1 MRVSGTCYFV
11 IWVQKKKKK
20 KKKKKKMFKKKKKK
34 KKKCP
39 EQNKKFLID
48 FCVIA
53 IKIII

>member
-20 KKKKKKMFKKKKKK
+20 KKK
-34 KKKCP
+34 CP
-39 EQNKKFLID
+39 EQKKKFLID

>member
-20 KKKKKKMFKKKKKK
+20 KK
-34 KKKCP
+34 CP
-39 EQNKKFLID
+39 EQNKNFFID

-53 IKIII
+53 IKIKI

>member
-11 IWVQKKKKK
+11 IWVQ
-20 KKKKKKMFKKKKKK
+20 KKKK

>member
-11 IWVQKKKKK
+11 IWVQKN
-20 KKKKKKMFKKKKKK
+20 K

-48 FCVIA
+48 VCVIA

>member
-20 KKKKKKMFKKKKKK
+20 KKKKFQK
-34 KKKCP
+34 
-39 EQNKKFLID
+39 QNKMFLID